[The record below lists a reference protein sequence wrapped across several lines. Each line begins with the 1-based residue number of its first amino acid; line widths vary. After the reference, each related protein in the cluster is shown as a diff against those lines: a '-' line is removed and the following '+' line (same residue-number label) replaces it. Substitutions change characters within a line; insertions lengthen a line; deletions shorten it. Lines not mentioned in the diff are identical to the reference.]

1 MTIDQLGSIGEF
13 SSAILL
19 FVSLIYVGWQ
29 IRQNT
34 HATRA
39 EIYQLRSDQVQ
50 QMMLFQAGSQEMAE
64 IMEKVEGDQ
73 GIDVAKIAMLAP
85 VERRRYQ
92 SLQAARR
99 NRIDNMLYQY
109 QNGFLDEEYYTDQ
122 VRSRI
127 LTLVPIWEALGLSS
141 SGRPSFLEEI
151 DRIVAEAKRS

>member
-50 QMMLFQAGSQEMAE
+50 QLMLFQAGSQEMAE

-73 GIDVAKIAMLAP
+73 GIDVAKIATLIP
-85 VERRRYQ
+85 VERRRFQ

-99 NRIDNMLYQY
+99 NRIDNMWYQY
-109 QNGFLDEEYYTDQ
+109 QNGFLDEEYYTDH

-127 LTLVPIWEALGLSS
+127 LALVPIWEALGLS